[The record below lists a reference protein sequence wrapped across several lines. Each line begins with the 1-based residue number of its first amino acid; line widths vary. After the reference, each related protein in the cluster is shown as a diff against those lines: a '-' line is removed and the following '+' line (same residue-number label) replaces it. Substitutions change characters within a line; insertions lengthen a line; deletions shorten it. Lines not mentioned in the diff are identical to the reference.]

1 MQQCWRYKR
10 GWPVDSF
17 LIHLLE
23 FNRKSWLKSGRSTP
37 FTTFTIVPLEH
48 FLQNIWITDSFQVGR
63 PSCVTIFIDRERYK
77 IIGTDNMKV
86 AAGESIC
93 MWRPCSNTH
102 VFDTRFTISRLL
114 LVKSISYQIQPF
126 PSRSF
131 KGSHKKISL
140 IFKDAAISCSFCSC
154 FVACFLQ
161 PNCPTASSHQTI
173 NIFWVSNIIGTQPR
187 PSASFGC
194 PTLNKHIGTNFD
206 LNLHATFTNLGVWL
220 SSSQMVSH
228 RMERCAFQ
236 FDHCS

>member
-131 KGSHKKISL
+131 KGSHKKYHWFLRMLPS
-140 IFKDAAISCSFCSC
+140 AALFAAASWL
-154 FVACFLQ
+154 AFLQ

-173 NIFWVSNIIGTQPR
+173 NIFRVSPR
-187 PSASFGC
+187 PSAFFGC
-194 PTLNKHIGTNFD
+194 PKLYKHTGTKFD
-206 LNLHATFTNLGVWL
+206 LNLHASFTNLGVRL
-220 SSSQMVSH
+220 SSSQMVLH

>member
-48 FLQNIWITDSFQVGR
+48 SLQNIWITDSFQVGR

-140 IFKDAAISCSFCSC
+140 IFKDAAISCSFSSC
-154 FVACFLQ
+154 FVACFFATQLSNSALSPDHQ
-161 PNCPTASSHQTI
+161 HFLGVQHYWNTTQTI
-173 NIFWVSNIIGTQPR
+173 CIFWLSNIEQTYWDKFWFE
-187 PSASFGC
+187 PSC
-194 PTLNKHIGTNFD
+194 H
-206 LNLHATFTNLGVWL
+206 LHKSWRLVIEFPNGV
-220 SSSQMVSH
+220 
-228 RMERCAFQ
+228 A
-236 FDHCS
+236 